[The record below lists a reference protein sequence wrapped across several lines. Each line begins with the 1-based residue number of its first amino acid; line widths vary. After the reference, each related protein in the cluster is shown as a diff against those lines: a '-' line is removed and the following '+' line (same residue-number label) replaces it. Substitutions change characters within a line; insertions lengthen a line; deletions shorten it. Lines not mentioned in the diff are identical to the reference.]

1 MKYKGIILIIGI
13 LIVSGL
19 TELHAQSKLL
29 VKNKSGTHITF
40 ELNQVK
46 KLSFS
51 TEKIIFNLNDGNIST
66 YELSDICN
74 LSFNN
79 LVDKIEPVDNL
90 KYSDFILYPNPA
102 FDDIQISYELT
113 KPADILLEI
122 SDLLGKVLYH
132 QIISSPMGT
141 NHVTIS
147 LEQFPTGLYLFRIQK
162 GTPPETIK
170 FLKY

>member
-1 MKYKGIILIIGI
+1 MKHKEIILIIGM

-19 TELHAQSKLL
+19 TELHAQSKLV
-29 VKNKSGTHITF
+29 VKNKSGTPITYV
-40 ELNQVK
+40 LNQVK

-51 TEKIIFNLNDGNIST
+51 TDKIIFNLKDGNIST
-66 YELSDICN
+66 YELSDVCN

-90 KYSDFILYPNPA
+90 KCSNFTLYPNPA
-102 FDDIQISYELT
+102 FDDIQISYELA

-132 QIISSPMGT
+132 QILSSHIGT

-147 LEQFPTGLYLFRIQK
+147 LERFPTGFYLFRIQK
-162 GTPPETIK
+162 GTPPEIIK